1 MAADTGSDPKLIG
14 EDMGSDPCLP
24 GSEAILMSY
33 FVASATL
40 YVSWWPWWSTLALFA
55 G

>member
-1 MAADTGSDPKLIG
+1 MTADVGSDPKLID
-14 EDMGSDPCLP
+14 EDMGSYPRLP
-24 GSEAILMSY
+24 GPEAIFMSY

-40 YVSWWPWWSTLALFA
+40 DVSWWPWWPTLAFFA